1 MEKGGGRVLVHGH
14 GGVPPEST
22 KLGLVFEKRPEISIL
37 RYWREVGKRLSH
49 YGSDCATNFR
59 RQSGECIFGP
69 EWMASWHSGRKLLL
83 SGWQSPR
90 RESFMGDRTKLN
102 EKSLFIVRG
111 GRCGLTE

>member
-1 MEKGGGRVLVHGH
+1 MEKGGGVLVHGH

-59 RQSGECIFGP
+59 RQSGECISGLNGWLVGILGGNYI
-69 EWMASWHSGRKLLL
+69 EWLAKSWRVL
-83 SGWQSPR
+83 W
-90 RESFMGDRTKLN
+90 E
-102 EKSLFIVRG
+102 
-111 GRCGLTE
+111 TEQN

>member
-1 MEKGGGRVLVHGH
+1 MLSVWRRGEVLVHGH

-59 RQSGECIFGP
+59 RQSGECISGLNGWLVGILGGNYI
-69 EWMASWHSGRKLLL
+69 EWLAKSWRVL
-83 SGWQSPR
+83 W
-90 RESFMGDRTKLN
+90 E
-102 EKSLFIVRG
+102 
-111 GRCGLTE
+111 TEQN